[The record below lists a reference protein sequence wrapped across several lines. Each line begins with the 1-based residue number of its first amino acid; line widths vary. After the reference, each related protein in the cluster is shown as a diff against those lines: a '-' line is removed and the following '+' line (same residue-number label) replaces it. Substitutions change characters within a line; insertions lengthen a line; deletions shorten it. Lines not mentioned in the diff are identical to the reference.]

1 MAIRIY
7 NTLTRQKEEFVPQE
21 PGKVRMYVCGPTV
34 YNYFHIGNARPF
46 LVFDVVR
53 RYLEYRGFDVT
64 YVQNFTDVDDKIIR
78 VANEEGIHPQEVA
91 DRFVEA
97 YYRDAELLGIRRA
110 DVHPRVTRHIRD
122 IIGMI
127 EQLVEK
133 EYAYVVDGDVYF
145 STDRFPAYG
154 KLSKQSVD
162 DLMAGARIE
171 ISEKKRNPL
180 DFALWKAAKPGEVS
194 WPSPWGEGRPGWHIE
209 CSAMSKKYL
218 GETLDIHAGGHDL
231 IFPHHE
237 NEIAQ
242 SEAAN
247 GKIFAR
253 YWMHNGY
260 ININNEKMSKSLGNF
275 VLVHDLLE
283 RWEPRA
289 IRLFLLSA
297 HYRNP
302 INFSEGLMEQAE
314 QGLERIDTALA
325 NLDHWID
332 AQEKAGPQKAEAGRK
347 IDADKL
353 RAKFVAA
360 MDDDFN
366 TADAIAAIFELVR
379 EANSYLRDGGA
390 DVAGA
395 KTCRGVLAE
404 LVGLLGLLP
413 DRERGELTEEVQRL
427 IEERTVARMKRDFKR
442 ADEIRDRLLAMGIIL
457 EDTPQGVR
465 WKRK

>member
-1 MAIRIY
+1 MTIRIY
-7 NTLTRQKEEFVPQE
+7 NTLTRQKEEFIPQE

-46 LVFDVVR
+46 LIFDVVR
-53 RYLEYRGFDVT
+53 RYLKYRGFQVL

-78 VANEEGIHPQEVA
+78 VAKEEGVHPQVVA
-91 DRFVEA
+91 DRYVDA
-97 YYRDAELLGIRRA
+97 YFQDAESLGVERA
-110 DVHPRVTRHIRD
+110 DVHPRVTEHMQE
-122 IIGMI
+122 IIEMI
-127 EQLVEK
+127 EELVAK
-133 EYAYVVDGDVYF
+133 GYAYEADGDVYF
-145 STDRFPAYG
+145 KTAGFTEYG
-154 KLSKQSVD
+154 KLSKQPIE
-162 DLMAGARIE
+162 DLLAGARIE
-171 ISEKKRNPL
+171 VSEKKQNPL
-180 DFALWKAAKPGEVS
+180 DFTLWKAAKPGEVS

-218 GETLDIHAGGHDL
+218 GETLDIHGGGQDL

-247 GKIFAR
+247 CKTFSR

-275 VLVHDLLE
+275 VLVHDLLQQYDA
-283 RWEPRA
+283 RA
-289 IRLFLLSA
+289 VRFFLLTA

-302 INFSEGLMEQAE
+302 INFSKELMEQAA
-314 QGLERIDTALA
+314 QGLERIDTAVN
-325 NLDHWID
+325 NLNHWLTTVQKGDSDSKEVD
-332 AQEKAGPQKAEAGRK
+332 AAMLQ
-347 IDADKL
+347 DKFL
-353 RAKFVAA
+353 QA

-379 EANSYLRDGGA
+379 QANSCLHEGRATAA
-390 DVAGA
+390 DVEVYRDTLVELTNVLGIAPQQEGDE
-395 KTCRGVLAE
+395 LAE
-404 LVGLLGLLP
+404 
-413 DRERGELTEEVQRL
+413 EVERL
-427 IEERTVARMKRDFKR
+427 IQERALARQNRDFKR
-442 ADEIRDRLLAMGIIL
+442 ADEIRDRLTAMGIIL

>member
-46 LVFDVVR
+46 MFFDVVR
-53 RYLEYRGFDVT
+53 RYLKFRGFDVL

-78 VANEEGIHPQEVA
+78 VAKEEGIHPQAVA
-91 DRFVEA
+91 DRFIQA
-97 YYRDAELLGIRRA
+97 YMQDSQLLGIQKA
-110 DVHPRVTRHIRD
+110 DVHPCVTEHMQE
-122 IIGMI
+122 IIEMI
-127 EQLVEK
+127 EQLIK
-133 EYAYVVDGDVYF
+133 QGCAYAVDGDVYF
-145 STDRFPAYG
+145 RTNRFPDYG
-154 KLSKQSVD
+154 KLSKQP
-162 DLMAGARIE
+162 LEELLAGARIE
-171 ISEKKRNPL
+171 VSEKKENPL
-180 DFALWKAAKPGEVS
+180 DFTLWKAAKPGEVY

-218 GETLDIHAGGHDL
+218 GETLDIHAGGQDL

-247 GKIFAR
+247 QEPFAR

-260 ININNEKMSKSLGNF
+260 ININNEKMSKSQGNF
-275 VLVHDLLE
+275 ILVHDLLKKF
-283 RWEPRA
+283 EPR
-289 IRLFLLSA
+289 IVRFFLLSA

-302 INFSEGLMEQAE
+302 VNFSDELIQQAA
-314 QGLERIDTALA
+314 QGLERIDTAMA
-325 NLDHWID
+325 NLSHWLTTAEKGESDSKGID
-332 AQEKAGPQKAEAGRK
+332 REA
-347 IDADKL
+347 L
-353 RAKFVAA
+353 RAKFLEA

-379 EANSYLRDGGA
+379 QANSLLHSGQANPA
-390 DVAGA
+390 DVRAYFE
-395 KTCRGVLAE
+395 VISEFLD
-404 LVGLLGLLP
+404 VLGLAKKESTDPLAV
-413 DRERGELTEEVQRL
+413 EIEQL
-427 IEERTVARMKRDFKR
+427 IEERTTARKNRDFAR
-442 ADEIRDRLLAMGIIL
+442 ADQIRDRLTELGIIL

>member
-1 MAIRIY
+1 MIRIY
-7 NTLTRQKEEFVPQE
+7 NTLTREKEEFIPQE

-46 LVFDVVR
+46 LFFDVVR
-53 RYLEYRGFDVT
+53 RYLEYRGFQVK

-78 VANEEGIHPQEVA
+78 VANEEGVHPQVVA

-97 YYRDAELLGIRRA
+97 YFQDAERLGIRRA
-110 DVHPRVTRHIRD
+110 DAHPRVTGHIRD
-122 IIGMI
+122 IIAMI
-127 EQLVEK
+127 GRLIDK
-133 EYAYVVDGDVYF
+133 GYAYVADGDVYY
-145 STDRFPAYG
+145 STDKFPDYG
-154 KLSKQSVD
+154 KLSKQPID
-162 DLMAGARIE
+162 DLLAGARIE
-171 ISEKKRNPL
+171 VSEKKRNPL
-180 DFALWKAAKPGEVS
+180 DFTLWKAAKPGEVS

-247 GKIFAR
+247 GKPFAR

-283 RWEPRA
+283 RYDARV
-289 IRLFLLSA
+289 IRFFLLSA

-302 INFSEGLMEQAE
+302 INFSAELMEQAAV
-314 QGLERIDTALA
+314 GLERIDTAIA
-325 NLDHWID
+325 NLNHCLASAEQGDAGSAGID
-332 AQEKAGPQKAEAGRK
+332 PAG
-347 IDADKL
+347 L
-353 RAKFVAA
+353 RAKFIKA

-366 TADAIAAIFELVR
+366 TADAIATIFELVR
-379 EANSYLRDGGA
+379 EANSYLHGGQA
-390 DVAGA
+390 KVAGVKA
-395 KTCRGVLAE
+395 YRDALVELVDVLGLTPAAQQDQLAE
-404 LVGLLGLLP
+404 
-413 DRERGELTEEVQRL
+413 EVERL
-427 IEERTVARMKRDFKR
+427 IQERTQARKDRDFKR
-442 ADEIRDRLLAMGIIL
+442 ADEIRDQLAAMGIIL